1 MKEIRRREFLK
12 GSGAAI
18 AAAGVVATMPLMP
31 AVINALDS
39 EAPEADGAVA
49 SSSEAALTMSQPLI
63 VRVNDLSSG
72 AMQLFYGDQEVAHS
86 DPQLA
91 ARLFRAA
98 Q

>member
-1 MKEIRRREFLK
+1 MKEMRRRDFLK
-12 GSGAAI
+12 GSGVAV
-18 AAAGVVATMPLMP
+18 AAAGVVASMPLLP
-31 AVINALDS
+31 AVINAVDS

-49 SSSEAALTMSQPLI
+49 SSSEAALNMSQPLI
-63 VRVNDLSSG
+63 VRVNDLTSG
-72 AMQLFYGDQEVAHS
+72 AMQMFYGDQEVTHS